1 MAKSIF
7 IQREVEKIYENYIEY
22 NWMYSRS
29 GYSHLPKINEIRIFT
44 NNENVI
50 EEKVIGEYDIDSHPL
65 DIGDEFYLCDIG
77 KIIKIKKRV
86 RNSDNSFTYYIED
99 ELVET
104 ENTKMSKEKCDKEF
118 DKYCSAVDEFDALKE
133 EFDTYKKEY
142 KYKHR
147 FFNFRSDK
155 APNDRNGRI

>member
-7 IQREVEKIYENYIEY
+7 IQRKVEKLFENYIEY
-22 NWMYSRS
+22 NWMYNGRS

-44 NNENVI
+44 NNGNVI
-50 EEKVIGEYDIDSHPL
+50 EEKVIGEYDIDSPPL
-65 DIGDEFYLCDIG
+65 DTGDEFYLCDIG
-77 KIIKIKKRV
+77 KIVKIKKRV

-133 EFDTYKKEY
+133 EFDTYKRKY

-155 APNDRNGRI
+155 ALNDKS

>member
-7 IQREVEKIYENYIEY
+7 IQRKVEKLFENYIEY
-22 NWMYSRS
+22 NWMYSRY

-50 EEKVIGEYDIDSHPL
+50 EEKVIGEYDIDSPPL

-77 KIIKIKKRV
+77 KIVKIKKRV

-104 ENTKMSKEKCDKEF
+104 ENTKISKEKCDKEF

-133 EFDTYKKEY
+133 EFDTYKRKY
-142 KYKHR
+142 KYRKK
-147 FFNFRSDK
+147 FFNFKSDK
-155 APNDRNGRI
+155 APNDRN

>member
-7 IQREVEKIYENYIEY
+7 VQREVEKIYENYIEY
-22 NWMYSRS
+22 NWKYNGRS

-50 EEKVIGEYDIDSHPL
+50 EEKVIGEYDIDSPPL

-104 ENTKMSKEKCDKEF
+104 ENTKISKEKCDKEF

-133 EFDTYKKEY
+133 EFDTYKRKY
-142 KYKHR
+142 KYKKK
-147 FFNFRSDK
+147 FFNFKSDK
-155 APNDRNGRI
+155 APNDRN

>member
-22 NWMYSRS
+22 NWMYNGRS

-44 NNENVI
+44 SNENVI
-50 EEKVIGEYDIDSHPL
+50 EEKVIGEYDIDSPPL

-118 DKYCSAVDEFDALKE
+118 DKYCSAVDEFNALKE
-133 EFDTYKKEY
+133 EFDTYKRKY

-155 APNDRNGRI
+155 APNDKS

>member
-7 IQREVEKIYENYIEY
+7 IQRKVEKLFENYIEY
-22 NWMYSRS
+22 NWMYNGRS

-44 NNENVI
+44 NNGNVI
-50 EEKVIGEYDIDSHPL
+50 EEKVIGEYDIDSPPL
-65 DIGDEFYLCDIG
+65 DTGDEFYLCDIG
-77 KIIKIKKRV
+77 KIKKRV

-133 EFDTYKKEY
+133 EFDTYKRKY

-155 APNDRNGRI
+155 APNDKS

>member
-1 MAKSIF
+1 MEKSIF
-7 IQREVEKIYENYIEY
+7 IQRKVEKLFEKYIEY
-22 NWMYSRS
+22 NWMYGRD

-50 EEKVIGEYDIDSHPL
+50 EEKVIGEYDIDSPPL
-65 DIGDEFYLCDIG
+65 DTGDEFYLCDIG
-77 KIIKIKKRV
+77 KIVKIKKRV

-104 ENTKMSKEKCDKEF
+104 ENTKISKEKCDKEF

-133 EFDTYKKEY
+133 EFDAYKRKY
-142 KYKHR
+142 KYRKK
-147 FFNFRSDK
+147 FFNFRPDK
-155 APNDRNGRI
+155 APNDKNR

>member
-22 NWMYSRS
+22 NWMYNSRS

-50 EEKVIGEYDIDSHPL
+50 EEKVIGEYDIDSPPL

-104 ENTKMSKEKCDKEF
+104 ENTKISKEKCDKEF

-133 EFDTYKKEY
+133 EFDTYKRKY

-147 FFNFRSDK
+147 FFNFRSNK
-155 APNDRNGRI
+155 VPNDRN

>member
-22 NWMYSRS
+22 NWMYNGRS

-50 EEKVIGEYDIDSHPL
+50 EEKVIGEYDIDSPPL
-65 DIGDEFYLCDIG
+65 DTGDEFYLCDIG
-77 KIIKIKKRV
+77 KIVKIKKRV

-133 EFDTYKKEY
+133 EFDTYKRKY

-155 APNDRNGRI
+155 APNDKS

>member
-7 IQREVEKIYENYIEY
+7 IQRKVEKLFENYIEY
-22 NWMYSRS
+22 NWMYGRD

-50 EEKVIGEYDIDSHPL
+50 EEKVIGEYDIDSPPL
-65 DIGDEFYLCDIG
+65 DIGDEFYLCDIA
-77 KIIKIKKRV
+77 KIVKIKKRV

-104 ENTKMSKEKCDKEF
+104 ENTKISKEKCDKEF

-133 EFDTYKKEY
+133 EFDAYKRKY
-142 KYKHR
+142 KYRKK
-147 FFNFRSDK
+147 FFNFRPDK
-155 APNDRNGRI
+155 APNDKNR

>member
-7 IQREVEKIYENYIEY
+7 IQRKVEKLFEYYIEY
-22 NWMYSRS
+22 NWMYGRD

-50 EEKVIGEYDIDSHPL
+50 EEKVIGEYDIDSPPL
-65 DIGDEFYLCDIG
+65 DTGDEFYLCDIG
-77 KIIKIKKRV
+77 KIVKIKKRV

-104 ENTKMSKEKCDKEF
+104 ENTKISKEKCDKEF
-118 DKYCSAVDEFDALKE
+118 DKYCSAVEEFDALKE
-133 EFDTYKKEY
+133 EFDAYKRKY
-142 KYKHR
+142 KYRKK
-147 FFNFRSDK
+147 FFNFRPDK
-155 APNDRNGRI
+155 APNDKNR

>member
-22 NWMYSRS
+22 NWMYNGRS

-50 EEKVIGEYDIDSHPL
+50 EEKVIGEYDIDSPPL
-65 DIGDEFYLCDIG
+65 DMGDEFYLCDIG
-77 KIIKIKKRV
+77 KIVKIKKRV

-104 ENTKMSKEKCDKEF
+104 ENTKISKEKCDKEF
-118 DKYCSAVDEFDALKE
+118 DK
-133 EFDTYKKEY
+133 
-142 KYKHR
+142 
-147 FFNFRSDK
+147 
-155 APNDRNGRI
+155 

>member
-7 IQREVEKIYENYIEY
+7 IQRKVEMLFEGYIEY
-22 NWMYSRS
+22 NWMYGRE
-29 GYSHLPKINEIRIFT
+29 GYSRLPKINEIRIFT

-50 EEKVIGEYDIDSHPL
+50 EEKVIGEYDIDSPPL
-65 DIGDEFYLCDIG
+65 DTGDEFYLCDIG
-77 KIIKIKKRV
+77 KIVKIKKRV

-104 ENTKMSKEKCDKEF
+104 ENTKISKEKCDKEF

-133 EFDTYKKEY
+133 EFDAYKRKY
-142 KYKHR
+142 KYRKK

-155 APNDRNGRI
+155 APNDKN

>member
-22 NWMYSRS
+22 NWMYNGRS

-50 EEKVIGEYDIDSHPL
+50 EEKVIGEYDIDSPPL
-65 DIGDEFYLCDIG
+65 DIDDEFYLCDIG

-104 ENTKMSKEKCDKEF
+104 ENTKISKEKCDKEF

-133 EFDTYKKEY
+133 EFDTYKRKY

-155 APNDRNGRI
+155 APNDKS

>member
-1 MAKSIF
+1 M
-7 IQREVEKIYENYIEY
+7 KIILSLIGYIIAEAVIHIY
-22 NWMYSRS
+22 Q
-29 GYSHLPKINEIRIFT
+29 KKNEIRIFT

-50 EEKVIGEYDIDSHPL
+50 EEKVIGEYDIDSPPL
-65 DIGDEFYLCDIG
+65 DMGDEFYLCDIG

-104 ENTKMSKEKCDKEF
+104 ENTKISKEKCDKEF

-133 EFDTYKKEY
+133 EFDTYKRKY
-142 KYKHR
+142 KYRKK
-147 FFNFRSDK
+147 FFNFKSDK
-155 APNDRNGRI
+155 ASNDKSWWI

>member
-7 IQREVEKIYENYIEY
+7 IQRKVEKLFENYIEY
-22 NWMYSRS
+22 NWMYGRD

-50 EEKVIGEYDIDSHPL
+50 EEKVIGEYDIDSPPL
-65 DIGDEFYLCDIG
+65 DTGDEFYLCDIG
-77 KIIKIKKRV
+77 KIVKIKKRV

-104 ENTKMSKEKCDKEF
+104 ENTKISKEKCDKEF

-133 EFDTYKKEY
+133 EFDAYKRKY
-142 KYKHR
+142 KYRKK
-147 FFNFRSDK
+147 FFNFKSDR
-155 APNDRNGRI
+155 ALNDKN

>member
-22 NWMYSRS
+22 NWMYNGRS

-50 EEKVIGEYDIDSHPL
+50 EEKVIGEYDIDSPPL

-133 EFDTYKKEY
+133 EFDTYKRKY

-155 APNDRNGRI
+155 APNDKS

>member
-22 NWMYSRS
+22 NWMYNGRS

-44 NNENVI
+44 SNGNVI
-50 EEKVIGEYDIDSHPL
+50 EEKVIGEYDIDSPPL

-133 EFDTYKKEY
+133 EFDTYKRKY

-155 APNDRNGRI
+155 APNDKS

>member
-1 MAKSIF
+1 M
-7 IQREVEKIYENYIEY
+7 Y
-22 NWMYSRS
+22 NGRS

-50 EEKVIGEYDIDSHPL
+50 EEKVIGEYDIDSPPL

-77 KIIKIKKRV
+77 KIVKIKKRV

-104 ENTKMSKEKCDKEF
+104 ENTKISKEKCDKEF
-118 DKYCSAVDEFDALKE
+118 DKYCSAVDEFDALRAK
-133 EFDTYKKEY
+133 FCDYKKEY

-147 FFNFRSDK
+147 FFNFKSYK
-155 APNDRNGRI
+155 APNDRN

>member
-7 IQREVEKIYENYIEY
+7 VQREVEKIYENYIEY
-22 NWMYSRS
+22 NWMYNGRS

-50 EEKVIGEYDIDSHPL
+50 EEKVIGEYDIDSPPL

-104 ENTKMSKEKCDKEF
+104 ENTKISKEKCDKEF

-133 EFDTYKKEY
+133 EFDTYKRKY

-155 APNDRNGRI
+155 APNDKS

>member
-7 IQREVEKIYENYIEY
+7 IQRKVEKLFENCIEY
-22 NWMYSRS
+22 NWIYNGRS

-50 EEKVIGEYDIDSHPL
+50 EEKVIGEYDIDSPPL
-65 DIGDEFYLCDIG
+65 DTGDEFYLCDIG
-77 KIIKIKKRV
+77 KIVKIKKRV

-104 ENTKMSKEKCDKEF
+104 ENTKISKEKCDKEF

-133 EFDTYKKEY
+133 EFDAYKRKY
-142 KYKHR
+142 KYRKK

-155 APNDRNGRI
+155 APNDKNR

>member
-1 MAKSIF
+1 M
-7 IQREVEKIYENYIEY
+7 Y
-22 NWMYSRS
+22 NGRS

-50 EEKVIGEYDIDSHPL
+50 EEKVIGEYDIDSPPL

-77 KIIKIKKRV
+77 KIVKIKKRV

-104 ENTKMSKEKCDKEF
+104 ENTKISKEKCDKEF

-133 EFDTYKKEY
+133 EFDAYKRKY
-142 KYKHR
+142 KYRKK
-147 FFNFRSDK
+147 FFNFKSDK
-155 APNDRNGRI
+155 APNDKNRWI

>member
-22 NWMYSRS
+22 DWMYNGRS
-29 GYSHLPKINEIRIFT
+29 GYSHLPQKNEIRIFT

-50 EEKVIGEYDIDSHPL
+50 EEKVIGEYDIDSPPL
-65 DIGDEFYLCDIG
+65 DMGDEFYLCDIG

-104 ENTKMSKEKCDKEF
+104 ENTKISKEKCDKEF

-133 EFDTYKKEY
+133 EFDTYKRKY
-142 KYKHR
+142 KYRKK
-147 FFNFRSDK
+147 FFNFKSDK
-155 APNDRNGRI
+155 APNDKN